1 MWCHLKPRLY
11 RSSHNSNTEGMTN
24 ESDEK
29 NDEKKPPKSKP
40 ISKDENI
47 NTDIEDK
54 REHITSTD
62 SSASQENKDSQKSRT
77 RSEVKHKIEDYDMIV
92 GRLKD
97 AASSFKEGFV
107 SIGKKAQEI
116 KDKAGETFTVGA
128 KKDAR
133 DIRALGVYADNV
145 IKGYENTMA
154 EINKKDYADQ
164 EKLLKGYKKLLEEQI
179 NLINARIELVKR
191 LKSPGK

>member
-1 MWCHLKPRLY
+1 M
-11 RSSHNSNTEGMTN
+11 TDEG
-24 ESDEK
+24 DEK
-29 NDEKKPPKSKP
+29 NEVKKPPKSGP
-40 ISKDENI
+40 SSNDEI
-47 NTDIEDK
+47 FKTHIEDDGK
-54 REHITSTD
+54 PDIRIDNSVY
-62 SSASQENKDSQKSRT
+62 QKNKENSKSRI
-77 RSEVKHKIEDYDMIV
+77 RAEPKHKIEDYDMIV

-128 KKDAR
+128 KRDAR
-133 DIRALGVYADNV
+133 EIRALGIYADNV
-145 IKGYENTMA
+145 IKGYENTMT

-164 EKLLKGYKKLLEEQI
+164 ERLLKGYKKLLEEQI

-191 LKSPGK
+191 LKSPDK

>member
-1 MWCHLKPRLY
+1 M
-11 RSSHNSNTEGMTN
+11 TDEG
-24 ESDEK
+24 DEK
-29 NDEKKPPKSKP
+29 NEVKKPPKSEP
-40 ISKDENI
+40 ISNDEI
-47 NTDIEDK
+47 FKTHIEDDGEPDI
-54 REHITSTD
+54 RIDNSV
-62 SSASQENKDSQKSRT
+62 SQENKENSKSRI
-77 RSEVKHKIEDYDMIV
+77 RAEPKHKIEDYDMIV

-128 KKDAR
+128 KRDAR
-133 DIRALGVYADNV
+133 EIRALGIYADNV
-145 IKGYENTMA
+145 IKGYENTMT

-164 EKLLKGYKKLLEEQI
+164 ERLLKGYKKLLEEQI

-191 LKSPGK
+191 LKSPDK

>member
-1 MWCHLKPRLY
+1 M
-11 RSSHNSNTEGMTN
+11 TDEG
-24 ESDEK
+24 DEK
-29 NDEKKPPKSKP
+29 NEVKKPPKSEP
-40 ISKDENI
+40 ISNDEI
-47 NTDIEDK
+47 FKTHIEDN
-54 REHITSTD
+54 SVY
-62 SSASQENKDSQKSRT
+62 QENKENSKSRI
-77 RSEVKHKIEDYDMIV
+77 RAEPKHKIEDYDMIV

-128 KKDAR
+128 KRDAR
-133 DIRALGVYADNV
+133 EIRALGIYADNV
-145 IKGYENTMA
+145 IKGYENTMT

-164 EKLLKGYKKLLEEQI
+164 ERLLKGYKKLLEEQI

-191 LKSPGK
+191 LKSPDK

>member
-1 MWCHLKPRLY
+1 M
-11 RSSHNSNTEGMTN
+11 TDEG
-24 ESDEK
+24 DEK
-29 NDEKKPPKSKP
+29 NEVKKPPKSES
-40 ISKDENI
+40 ISNDEI
-47 NTDIEDK
+47 FKTHIEDN
-54 REHITSTD
+54 SV
-62 SSASQENKDSQKSRT
+62 SQENKENSKSRI
-77 RSEVKHKIEDYDMIV
+77 RAEPKHKIEDYDMVV

-128 KKDAR
+128 KRDAR
-133 DIRALGVYADNV
+133 EIRALGIYADNV
-145 IKGYENTMA
+145 IKGYENTMT

-164 EKLLKGYKKLLEEQI
+164 ERLLKGYKKLLEEQI

-191 LKSPGK
+191 LKSPDK

>member
-1 MWCHLKPRLY
+1 
-11 RSSHNSNTEGMTN
+11 MTS

-40 ISKDENI
+40 ISKDENF

-62 SSASQENKDSQKSRT
+62 SSASQENKDSQKSRM